1 MWDNF
6 KSPPLLPRQDNSFL
20 TKVINQGT
28 GDDNIAV
35 VIWQTD
41 YIYAPAYRSLACPK
55 PTGATSWL
63 GTG

>member
-41 YIYAPAYRSLACPK
+41 YIYEHAYRSYEYK
-55 PTGATSWL
+55 N
-63 GTG
+63 